1 MRAYCDMR
9 DDRRLN
15 ALEIALDARHDDCVQ
30 LLLPFTTDD
39 GTKETKAEPAFAP
52 RADRDEPKAEAK

>member
-1 MRAYCDMR
+1 MR

-52 RADRDEPKAEAK
+52 RADRDEHKAEAK